1 MDPLTIG
8 TTLSAITKIVSD
20 VRNSDEYK
28 QGKKTVGQAALVY
41 KHYKDAS
48 LSDLSK
54 LTRVEPLAIVSKDLV
69 SFEPMVDVQQA
80 VLSIFTAHYLQ
91 AVNIVSN
98 VQSVELIKALDRLN
112 PARDKTGFL
121 LSQSL
126 ESHESSFLTQEAYR
140 YSLPRDGVDLA
151 FEDKKEGA
159 AQLDDIVN
167 LSVGRMINVKFGY
180 TTKPTDEKPRG
191 EDHSCT
197 IPINIR
203 LMASTIPNR
212 AIIGVLA
219 HQTEDTGLVER
230 YHAWRSG
237 RISFIK
243 DLIFAQDL
251 IDEHKRA
258 SISDDSRTLQTIAS
272 RVAAHK
278 TFGLLTQ
285 NPSLA
290 TASNIFVISEEVARE
305 LESKLGGKLSNA
317 ATRNKAFENT
327 YAMLIVVVDRE
338 WNRVTFYTRG
348 CAEATDLSLKEIKN
362 KSGSKGPDLM
372 DMMKAMNMGMNASF

>member
-1 MDPLTIG
+1 MDPLTIS
-8 TTLSAITKIVSD
+8 TTLSAITKIVNT
-20 VRNSDEYK
+20 VRDMSEKAKPY
-28 QGKKTVGQAALVY
+28 
-41 KHYKDAS
+41 YKDAS
-48 LSDLSK
+48 LSDISK

-69 SFEPMVDVQQA
+69 SFEPMVDVQQS

-98 VQSVELIKALDRLN
+98 IQSVELVKMLDRLN
-112 PARDKTGFL
+112 PARGETGFL
-121 LSQSL
+121 LSKSL
-126 ESHESSFLTQEAYR
+126 ESNSSPFLAQEAYK
-140 YSLPRDGVDLA
+140 YSLPRDGVDIAL
-151 FEDKKEGA
+151 EDKKDNGSVELG
-159 AQLDDIVN
+159 DIVN
-167 LSVGRMINVKFGY
+167 LSVGRMINVRFAFPESTNGKEGA
-180 TTKPTDEKPRG
+180 G
-191 EDHSCT
+191 VAT

-212 AIIGVLA
+212 AIVGVLA
-219 HQTEDTGLVER
+219 HQTEDTSLTER

-237 RISFIK
+237 RITFIK

-258 SISDDSRTLQTIAS
+258 LISEDSRTLQTIVS
-272 RVAAHK
+272 RVAENK
-278 TFGLLTQ
+278 RFGLLSR